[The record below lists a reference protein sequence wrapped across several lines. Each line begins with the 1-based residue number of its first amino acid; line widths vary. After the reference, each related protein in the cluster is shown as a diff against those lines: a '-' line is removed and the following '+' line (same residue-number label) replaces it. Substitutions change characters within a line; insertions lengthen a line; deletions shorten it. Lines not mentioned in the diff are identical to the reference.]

1 MIKTENIK
9 EMIREMEEASTEIK
23 AMREADRLHNIL
35 VYGYRAI
42 MRETAKKGT
51 LN

>member
-35 VYGYRAI
+35 VYGYKALI
-42 MRETAKKGT
+42 KTEWIKEC
-51 LN
+51 N